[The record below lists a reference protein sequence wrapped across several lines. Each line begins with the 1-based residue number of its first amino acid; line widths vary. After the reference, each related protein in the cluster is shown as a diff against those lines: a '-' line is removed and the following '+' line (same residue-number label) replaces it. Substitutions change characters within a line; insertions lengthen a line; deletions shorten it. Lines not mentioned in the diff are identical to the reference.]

1 MKDNKIFRWFTIGV
15 YVSLYALVAVISLI
29 CSTDFFNLAHGGIMA
44 WSLAIAF
51 EIGQAACLVSTIVLP
66 KQKLGMVWVMFL
78 LLTAFQC
85 MGNTFAAYIHLHD
98 YEGWIELFG
107 LVDMELIAQKRVLA
121 SISGAILPIVALG
134 FVKCLVDYLNP
145 DTNAAEQPKDVQTE
159 PTPSDPVDEPNDEP
173 VDEPNDEPNDEPVDE
188 PVDEPNDEPEPEPQQ
203 DDAPSTDER
212 AETPNTRITTPT
224 DAVKDA
230 VEQKVIM
237 MRDVNGKQLPVN
249 VNFPLYGRSK

>member
-173 VDEPNDEPNDEPVDE
+173 VDEPV
-188 PVDEPNDEPEPEPQQ
+188 DEPEPEQ
-203 DDAPSTDER
+203 DDAPSADER